1 MLFESSLLFCVHRNV
16 VARSK
21 DNRVF
26 LVAAHQRAIL
36 VQSCVDVASYP
47 ASLRVGNPEPG

>member
-1 MLFESSLLFCVHRNV
+1 MLFDSSLLFCVHRNV

-47 ASLRVGNPEPG
+47 ASLRVGNPESG